1 MKSGYK
7 VIELN
12 PIQTHKQKKR
22 GIRKVKTDPIDANR
36 IAQVYYLNDFQTQSP
51 LPQCVTELKNLSRQ
65 YEKITQLYRET
76 QLKFRSI
83 VDLIFPQFDTT
94 FTNLCCKTSL
104 KVISAF
110 PLLLSIPGVGKLT
123 AATIIGEIGDVN
135 RFPTT
140 KQLITYAGLNPTVYQ
155 SGRFKASNNKISKR
169 GSTYLRKSLYQA
181 TTAAIRKV
189 KGEPNNPTLYDYYTK
204 KRNEGKPYK
213 VAVIATASKLL
224 RIIYGVWKNNE
235 KFIIK

>member
-1 MKSGYK
+1 MNQPVLSIDVSKSNSYAAAFMSYGQPFK
-7 VIELN
+7 K
-12 PIQTHKQKKR
+12 PIKFNHTIIRTQMHKW
-22 GIRKVKTDPIDANR
+22 AE
-36 IAQVYYLNDFQTQSP
+36 FSP
-51 LPQCVTELKNLSRQ
+51 
-65 YEKITQLYRET
+65 
-76 QLKFRSI
+76 
-83 VDLIFPQFDTT
+83 
-94 FTNLCCKTSL
+94 
-104 KVISAF
+104 AF
-110 PLLLSIPGVGKLT
+110 PLFLSILGVGKLT

-140 KQLITYAGLNPTVYQ
+140 KQLIAYAGLDPTVYQ
-155 SGRFKASNNKISKR
+155 SGRFKASNNKISKL

-189 KGEPNNPTLYDYYTK
+189 KGKPNNPTLYDYYTK